1 MKKLNIV
8 VSLTICGWFSNTITL
23 YIFNMTSYLL
33 CRIKLFKIF
42 LLNFTL
48 QVGILPLV
56 SNVPPILVTLMELVL
71 TLALITTLVAV
82 HLVLQVELYFI
93 TA

>member
-1 MKKLNIV
+1 M
-8 VSLTICGWFSNTITL
+8 
-23 YIFNMTSYLL
+23 
-33 CRIKLFKIF
+33 
-42 LLNFTL
+42 LNFTL
-48 QVGILPLV
+48 QVGILPVV

-93 TA
+93 TARGNL